1 MVGRFLYVTGKFC
14 GATFFILST
23 FKQCVTKAMSRFEAQ
38 RRDFWSNVS
47 GLFCSGNML
56 GIAESHVTHGM
67 THLLGLS
74 LTMNLSCSLKR

>member
-1 MVGRFLYVTGKFC
+1 VEQRFLM
-14 GATFFILST
+14 LST

-74 LTMNLSCSLKR
+74 LTMNLACSLKR